1 MTSPCCSIKY
11 ILKSFVIKQSV
22 FSGYTRVRKK
32 SVVRQNTATI
42 LMLGVN
48 MISFHLVVSE
58 NFHTPLAEERGGGM
72 LGEEG
77 LVSSLN

>member
-1 MTSPCCSIKY
+1 M
-11 ILKSFVIKQSV
+11 LKSFVFKQSV
-22 FSGYTRVRKK
+22 FSGYTGVRKK
-32 SVVRQNTATI
+32 GVVCQSTAMI

-58 NFHTPLAEERGGGM
+58 NFHTPLAEEGGGGEM

-77 LVSSLN
+77 SVSSLN

>member
-22 FSGYTRVRKK
+22 FSGYTSVRKK
-32 SVVRQNTATI
+32 GVVCPSTAMI

-58 NFHTPLAEERGGGM
+58 NFDTPLAEGGWKF

-77 LVSSLN
+77 LVCSLN